1 MEEKNNIVSKIL
13 LWIMLIFIP
22 PVGIIYLWVNKNFDY
37 SKKKMKTLSWIF
49 GIYSFIFL
57 SGVMSNLGLLE
68 NTETANVTTSETTTQ
83 ANISTEETTH
93 RGEIYGISDKDI
105 SEISKKNTFSINK
118 VRNDVTGNW
127 RISLISDTNFDAVYY
142 AVSYYKTYFNDDKEI
157 HAIVNFANNTTTKI
171 QCMDNILYLTTYD
184 YVKDEEHDANLLF
197 SGTVLQ
203 QYMIYL
209 DNGDIQQLS

>member
-1 MEEKNNIVSKIL
+1 MEEQKNNIVSKIL

-49 GIYSFIFL
+49 GIYSLILL
-57 SGVMSNLGLLE
+57 SGIMSDLGLLE
-68 NTETANVTTSETTTQ
+68 NTEPANVTTSETTTQ
-83 ANISTEETTH
+83 ESTTEAVTH
-93 RGEIYGISDKDI
+93 HDEIYGISDKDI
-105 SEISKKNTFSINK
+105 SEISKKDTFSVNK
-118 VRNDVTGNW
+118 VRNDVTENW
-127 RISLISDTNFDAVYY
+127 RVSLISDSNFDAVYY
-142 AVSYYKTYFNDDKEI
+142 AVSYYKTYFVNDKEI

-171 QCMDNILYLTTYD
+171 QCMDNVLYLTIYD
-184 YVKDEEHDANLLF
+184 YVKDEEHDAKLMF